1 MFRFRRDPE
10 PPDVRFC
17 DRCASVCDRR
27 CQADELRR
35 QTLLQAFL
43 HGHRLV

>member
-1 MFRFRRDPE
+1 MLRFLRDTE
-10 PPDVRFC
+10 PPDFWFC

-35 QTLLQAFL
+35 QTLLQAL
-43 HGHRLV
+43 LYGHRLV

>member
-1 MFRFRRDPE
+1 MLRFLRTTD

-27 CQADELRR
+27 CDAEALRR
-35 QTLLQAFL
+35 ETLDQAL
-43 HGHRLV
+43 SYWRRLV